1 MSANYTDLFKGTAP
15 YYARYRPGYPDE
27 MIRQVIERFDLDGTG
42 RLLDLGCG
50 TGQLLVPLAPHVAT
64 AIGMDPE
71 PEMLVEAELVAA
83 AAGVSNAIW
92 IEGGSLDLGRLRDEL
107 EPLRLTVM
115 GRSFHWMDGVAT
127 LRALGAMTVA
137 GGGVVQCGEQCEI
150 WTGQRAWQVAVR
162 EVIQRWLGEE
172 RRAGSSTFAAS
183 SDRIPWSERL
193 LLAQSPFSRIEHERI
208 AYTRRL
214 TIDEVVG
221 YLYSMS
227 FSSPAVLGERR
238 VGFEQDLRNTLAEV
252 EEPFEEDLVLDT
264 YFAWNVGL
272 APHVT

>member
-27 MIRQVIERFDLDGTG
+27 MIRQVIERFGLDGTG

-50 TGQLLVPLAPHVAT
+50 TGQLLIPLAPHVAT

-71 PEMLVEAELVAA
+71 PEMLVEGARVAA
-83 AAGVSNAIW
+83 AAGVSNAVW
-92 IEGGSLDLGRLRDEL
+92 IEGGSLDLDRLRDQI

-115 GRSFHWMDGVAT
+115 GRSFHWMDGEAT
-127 LRALGAMTVA
+127 LRALGSMTVD

-150 WTGQRAWQVAVR
+150 WTGERDWQVAVR
-162 EVIQRWLGEE
+162 AVIKRWLGEE

-183 SDRIPWSERL
+183 SDRVPWSERL

-208 AYTRRL
+208 AHTRQL

-227 FSSPAVLGERR
+227 FSSPAVLGDRR
-238 VGFEQDLRNTLAEV
+238 AGFERDLRESLAQV
-252 EEPFEEDLVLDT
+252 GGPFEEALVLDT
-264 YFAWNVGL
+264 YFAWKL
-272 APHVT
+272 